1 MWFNRYSVGLLIV
14 GLISTLSVFGFVQPV
29 SADSTKSHDELGLL
43 STNDAQQLDDLNNQL
58 SADGADCQI
67 VLYSY
72 RSLPKNSEWE
82 ELDDFVN
89 GRPSVSN
96 YIDIA
101 DGAKEEMFAHKLGVE
116 DVSVLSDSQYRK
128 LDKAMKQQLIL
139 FVVPVEQNH
148 YRIIP
153 SGSGLN
159 GGFITDFQNWY
170 TTLGLCSTITTG
182 SNIVR
187 FARRYAAFY
196 QTHYLHKS
204 QYPQGET
211 PDWNMVQSFIV
222 CTTLLWLP
230 VMFLLWRRRQP
241 PQNPLSPDDF
251 HDDGGEDDFFMGYMI
266 GSEMKDHDNG

>member
-1 MWFNRYSVGLLIV
+1 
-14 GLISTLSVFGFVQPV
+14 
-29 SADSTKSHDELGLL
+29 
-43 STNDAQQLDDLNNQL
+43 
-58 SADGADCQI
+58 
-67 VLYSY
+67 
-72 RSLPKNSEWE
+72 
-82 ELDDFVN
+82 
-89 GRPSVSN
+89 
-96 YIDIA
+96 
-101 DGAKEEMFAHKLGVE
+101 MFAHKLGVE
-116 DVSVLSDSQYRK
+116 DVSALSDSQYRK

-170 TTLGLCSTITTG
+170 TTLGLCPTITTG